1 VNIDYNSDRTDLII
15 SEYGRHVQNLIN
27 YAVTIEDKEKRQAF
41 ANRIILL
48 MHQMQPNNKNTSDYQ
63 EKLWKHMFRIA
74 DYKLDVEAPEG
85 INPSPEDA
93 VKKPDVL
100 NYPSGTAKYRHYGNN
115 VHKLVKKAIE
125 MEDVD
130 KKKAFTNVIGSYMK
144 LAYRNWN
151 QDHYVN
157 DEVIKQELSR
167 ICNNELPIDE
177 NTVLDHLN
185 SSMPSPSR
193 NTNTKRRSN
202 SGRRDDRRGGR
213 SNGRSGGR
221 SNGRSGGRDQRRRR

>member
-1 VNIDYNSDRTDLII
+1 MNIDYNSDRTELII

-27 YAVTIEDKEKRQAF
+27 YAITIEDKEKRQVF
-41 ANRIILL
+41 AERIILL

-74 DYKLDVEAPEG
+74 DYKLEVEAPEG
-85 INPSPEDA
+85 INPSPEDV
-93 VKKPDVL
+93 VKKPEKL
-100 NYPSGTAKYRHYGNN
+100 KYPSGVAKYRHYGNN

-125 MEDVD
+125 LEDED

-157 DEVIKQELSR
+157 DEVIKQELIR

-177 NTVLDHLN
+177 TTVLDHLN

-193 NTNTKRRSN
+193 NSNTKRRT

-213 SNGRSGGR
+213 SNNR
-221 SNGRSGGRDQRRRR
+221 SNGRSGGRDQRRRRY

>member
-41 ANRIILL
+41 ADRIILL

-74 DYKLDVEAPEG
+74 DYKLDVEPPEG
-85 INPSPEDA
+85 INPSPEDK

-100 NYPSGTAKYRHYGNN
+100 NYPSGVAKYRHYGNN

-125 MEDVD
+125 MEDLD

-157 DEVIKQELSR
+157 DEVIKQELMR
-167 ICNNELPIDE
+167 ICNEELPIDDS
-177 NTVLDHLN
+177 TVLDHLN

-193 NTNTKRRSN
+193 NTNTKRRS

-213 SNGRSGGR
+213 SNRNSGR
-221 SNGRSGGRDQRRRR
+221 GGRDTRRRR